1 MLIKREIVMFI
12 VMLLII
18 IFCNLVLNKR
28 IKKVLIYGLQYRI
41 VIKYQ
46 KWLIIDNVGYNKLYK
61 NVLILKGLYVL
72 VGMIVVVVI
81 YLDVIFKFLFEWLVK
96 L

>member
-1 MLIKREIVMFI
+1 MLI

-28 IKKVLIYGLQYRI
+28 IKKVLICGLKYRI

-61 NVLILKGLYVL
+61 NVLILKGLL

-81 YLDVIFKFLFEWLVK
+81 YLDLIFKFLFEWLV
-96 L
+96 